1 MTSHRNFDVAVVGA
15 GLAGLALAA
24 ELVERGAHVTLVDP
38 EPRAPWRRTW
48 CAFED
53 ELPAWVP
60 RKQTWSDARVEL
72 PRRTLLLGRRYAQVD
87 SKALQRALW
96 ARAMGV
102 EVVRARALGRCDGG
116 LATSAGLVEAGTVID
131 CSGASG
137 ALGGGSATAYQTA
150 FGLELEVDT
159 HPWDPGQAVW
169 MELTALA
176 TEPSFLYVLPRDAH
190 RVFVE
195 ETALAAR
202 PALPLEVLDVQLPA
216 QVLAVQGDGLP
227 RTVLSGVCSIV
238 VDPRPSVQQG
248 YVRGAAARMW
258 PGPDGWTV
266 EVPGSPPR
274 PLEAG
279 QAIEAEGLRARAVAV
294 ALSEAEVGATR
305 RSGGLQSPLRLVAR
319 YDSVHLHRDGRP
331 PVVLSGLA
339 ARLVSELVAMD
350 GPVPW
355 DVLACQLWPRV
366 DDKHVRRRRLDL
378 TLSRLRRRLADAGVR
393 RDLLRSDGAGHVELV
408 LDADDTVEDAS

>member
-1 MTSHRNFDVAVVGA
+1 MRASVRLRTPDGQEAELCHGELIGRAWTSALRLDDGRVSEAHAMVSLRGEA
-15 GLAGLALAA
+15 LKLLAL
-24 ELVERGAHVTLVDP
+24 RGVFAVDGVRRTKVTLC
-38 EPRAPWRRTW
+38 R
-48 CAFED
+48 
-53 ELPAWVP
+53 
-60 RKQTWSDARVEL
+60 
-72 PRRTLLLGRRYAQVD
+72 
-87 SKALQRALW
+87 
-96 ARAMGV
+96 
-102 EVVRARALGRCDGG
+102 
-116 LATSAGLVEAGTVID
+116 GLVV
-131 CSGASG
+131 
-137 ALGGGSATAYQTA
+137 
-150 FGLELEVDT
+150 
-159 HPWDPGQAVW
+159 H
-169 MELTALA
+169 LA
-176 TEPSFLYVLPRDAH
+176 ED
-190 RVFVE
+190 
-195 ETALAAR
+195 
-202 PALPLEVLDVQLPA
+202 LPLEVLDVQLPA